1 MQQYQEYVS
10 DSMSVQ
16 AMTNNAR
23 EMASRMNSDQYE
35 GMNYAEQ
42 AQAMRSQTQQN
53 YQQIEALKSQLAA
66 KGYSQEQ
73 INAIARNENAV
84 ARGEG
89 PSGPAVVNQQSGHV
103 DIRSEAIKAG
113 IAGAMMGSGV
123 SGAQFAGG
131 AMMND
136 SMTRIIKNGRGN
148 KRTLGDPEDN
158 DTL

>member
-1 MQQYQEYVS
+1 M
-10 DSMSVQ
+10 
-16 AMTNNAR
+16 
-23 EMASRMNSDQYE
+23 
-35 GMNYAEQ
+35 
-42 AQAMRSQTQQN
+42 
-53 YQQIEALKSQLAA
+53 
-66 KGYSQEQ
+66 
-73 INAIARNENAV
+73 
-84 ARGEG
+84 
-89 PSGPAVVNQQSGHV
+89 